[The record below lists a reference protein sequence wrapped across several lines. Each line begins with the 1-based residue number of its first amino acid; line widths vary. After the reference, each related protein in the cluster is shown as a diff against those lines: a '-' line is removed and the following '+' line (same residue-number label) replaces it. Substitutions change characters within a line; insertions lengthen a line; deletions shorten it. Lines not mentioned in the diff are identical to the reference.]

1 MTNRIKDLLVR
12 GLEEEVYP
20 GAVLLVARGEDIVF
34 FRNVGNR
41 ALIPKPLPME
51 KETIFDLASLTKP
64 LGTTLAIMKLVDEG
78 LLDLD
83 KAISSLIKPF
93 PWKDK
98 ADITPRLL
106 LNHCAGFAD
115 WKPFYLNLIR
125 LPSEE
130 RKPAVRRLIME
141 GPLSSEPKS
150 VSLYS
155 DLGFMLL
162 EWIIE
167 VVAGQDVSSFLDAA
181 FYHPLGLKTL
191 YLDTI
196 ARGPAHRKESYAA
209 TEECPWRKEIIQGH
223 VHDENA
229 YALGG
234 YSGHA
239 GLFGTALDIFALTNM
254 LLSAYHGDGTALI
267 KREIARTF
275 LSRQGLVPNSTWALG
290 WDTPSERGSS
300 SGNYFSSSSVGHT
313 GFTGTS
319 VWIDLE
325 KNVMVIFL
333 TNRVHPSRSNEGIKG
348 FRPELHNLIM
358 RELGYC
364 YCPFGLISFQLSLLD
379 IFMNIV

>member
-1 MTNRIKDLLVR
+1 MFAKTIKCLEK
-12 GLEEEVYP
+12 GLKEKVYP
-20 GAVLLVARGEDIVF
+20 GAVLIVARDSEIVF
-34 FRNVGNR
+34 FHNIGNR
-41 ALIPKPLPME
+41 AVIPRLLPME
-51 KETIFDLASLTKP
+51 KDTIFDLASLTKP
-64 LGTTLAIMKLVDEG
+64 LATTLAVMKLVDDA

-83 KAISSLIKPF
+83 APISSLIHPF
-93 PWKDK
+93 PWMDK
-98 ADITPRLL
+98 AEITPRLL
-106 LNHCAGFAD
+106 LNHSSGLAD
-115 WKPFYLNLIR
+115 WKPFYLNLIK
-125 LPSEE
+125 LPPEE

-141 GPLSSEPKS
+141 GSLSSDPKS

-167 VVAGQDVSSFLDAA
+167 IASGQNFSSFLDAA
-181 FYHPLGLKTL
+181 LCRPLGLKTL

-196 ARGPAHRKESYAA
+196 DRGPAHRKESYAA

-229 YALGG
+229 HALGG
-234 YSGHA
+234 HSGHA
-239 GLFGTALDIFALTNM
+239 GLFGTAFDVFTLANTLVN
-254 LLSAYHGDGTALI
+254 AYHDDGSSLI
-267 KREIARTF
+267 KGEIVRTF

-300 SGNYFSSSSVGHT
+300 SGNHFSPSSVGHT

-325 KNVMVIFL
+325 TRVTVAFL
-333 TNRVHPSRSNEGIKG
+333 TNRVHPSRSNEKIKG

-358 RELGYC
+358 RELGY
-364 YCPFGLISFQLSLLD
+364 G
-379 IFMNIV
+379 

>member
-1 MTNRIKDLLVR
+1 MTNKIKVFLVR

-34 FRNVGNR
+34 FHNVGNR
-41 ALIPKPLPME
+41 ALFPKPLPME

-78 LLDLD
+78 LLRLD
-83 KAISSLIKPF
+83 RAISSLIRPF

-98 ADITPRLL
+98 ANLTPRLL
-106 LNHCAGFAD
+106 LNHSAGLSD
-115 WKPFYLNLIR
+115 WKPFYLELIEYP
-125 LPSEE
+125 LEE
-130 RKPAVRRLIME
+130 RKPVLRRLIME
-141 GPLSSEPKS
+141 EPLHGEPET

-162 EWIIE
+162 EW
-167 VVAGQDVSSFLDAA
+167 VVETITDQDLSSFLSST
-181 FYHPLGLKTL
+181 FYHPLGLKNL
-191 YLDTI
+191 YLDQITTD
-196 ARGPAHRKESYAA
+196 PPKKKELFAA

-239 GLFGTALDIFALTNM
+239 GLFGTALDIFALTTE
-254 LLSAYHGDGTALI
+254 LIKVYHGHRSEPLETETVRA
-267 KREIARTF
+267 F
-275 LSRQGLVPNSTWALG
+275 FSRQGIVPGSTWALG
-290 WDTPSERGSS
+290 WDTPSEENSS
-300 SGNYFSSSSVGHT
+300 SGNYFSPISVGHT

-319 VWIDLE
+319 LWIDLQ
-325 KNVMVIFL
+325 KSITVLFL
-333 TNRVHPSRSNEGIKG
+333 TNRIHPNRSNEKIKE

-358 RELGYC
+358 RDL
-364 YCPFGLISFQLSLLD
+364 
-379 IFMNIV
+379 V